1 MTAVYVFLPL
11 AIFLGLGFLTHLAE
25 VRWPLRRYS
34 KPKALRLDLIGYA
47 VTVSAR
53 IAIEKFQVPAIER
66 LPSLRGFAWMT
77 EISRIVEW
85 RVSWPIA
92 LVVSVVVLDFL
103 LYWGHRLLHTAMLWH
118 THAAHHSVEHL
129 YWFGGNRAS
138 PVHVAS
144 LAACGTLLGLVWP
157 VHGGHPGLVIE
168 LVIYACIQHF
178 NHANLSW
185 RLGFLGSL
193 FVTPRYHFVH
203 HGAEARLNGSNFGF
217 LLTIWDRMFGTY
229 VSPAGLP
236 NDFPLG
242 LNYRVGAARMWIGLP
257 PGRSTEA

>member
-1 MTAVYVFLPL
+1 
-11 AIFLGLGFLTHLAE
+11 
-25 VRWPLRRYS
+25 
-34 KPKALRLDLIGYA
+34 

-77 EISRIVEW
+77 EISRIVQW

-144 LAACGTLLGLVWP
+144 LAACGTLLALVWP

-168 LVIYACIQHF
+168 LVIYACIQPF

-185 RLGFLGSL
+185 RLGFLGAL

-229 VSPAGLP
+229 VSPARRSERLSARAELP
-236 NDFPLG
+236 GGRRSDVDRAAAGPTERG
-242 LNYRVGAARMWIGLP
+242 VSGARPVTPRRRGASGAGYGILH
-257 PGRSTEA
+257 A